1 MIVKDMACLRVLEAC
16 VDALAL
22 PGRRPGRREEGVNR
36 ISVVGVHHDE
46 TINRH
51 ASDRVEGADAI
62 VDKGR
67 C

>member
-51 ASDRVEGADAI
+51 ARDGIEGAGSV
-62 VDKGR
+62 VDKAG